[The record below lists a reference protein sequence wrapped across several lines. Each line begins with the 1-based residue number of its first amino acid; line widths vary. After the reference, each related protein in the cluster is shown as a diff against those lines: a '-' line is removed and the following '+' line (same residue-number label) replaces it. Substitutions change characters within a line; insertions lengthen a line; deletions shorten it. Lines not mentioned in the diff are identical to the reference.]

1 MVCPVE
7 DFKGQSFGRVCPVER
22 YLYNYL
28 YFLFNMECVNF
39 KTYYYDK
46 IVLENHSIYETLGVI
61 TLFLRTGKK
70 TQDQFIY
77 QTMRHF

>member
-1 MVCPVE
+1 
-7 DFKGQSFGRVCPVER
+7 
-22 YLYNYL
+22 
-28 YFLFNMECVNF
+28 MECLNF

-70 TQDQFIY
+70 TQIQFIY

>member
-1 MVCPVE
+1 
-7 DFKGQSFGRVCPVER
+7 
-22 YLYNYL
+22 
-28 YFLFNMECVNF
+28 MECLNF

-70 TQDQFIY
+70 TQIQFIY
-77 QTMRHF
+77 QTMRHFRITLLSPFGELKNGLFFIFPLTDK